1 MTKSVKWSMKD
12 INTIKN
18 YIKEAEA
25 AGKSK
30 KDGIKD
36 AAKHF
41 GVTYNAVNCR
51 MWKYEHNQNMS
62 QLSKKNTTK
71 VPMKRK
77 KRKYTKR
84 VGVKPGPKPKV
95 ESSRSMTF
103 KITNVHV
110 DLAKGLITVNY

>member
-1 MTKSVKWSMKD
+1 MKD

-71 VPMKRK
+71 IPLKVNATRRGPYK
-77 KRKYTKR
+77 KRFNPDNIVPEPSGKSITIKIKD
-84 VGVKPGPKPKV
+84 VKIDLKKG
-95 ESSRSMTF
+95 T
-103 KITNVHV
+103 ITI
-110 DLAKGLITVNY
+110 LY

>member
-1 MTKSVKWSMKD
+1 MKD

-41 GVTYNAVNCR
+41 GVTYSAVNCR

-71 VPMKRK
+71 IPLKVNATRRGPYK
-77 KRKYTKR
+77 KRFNSENIVAEPAGKSISIKIKD
-84 VGVKPGPKPKV
+84 VKIDLEKG
-95 ESSRSMTF
+95 T
-103 KITNVHV
+103 ITI
-110 DLAKGLITVNY
+110 LY